1 MSERRETEGVV
12 TSNKMQK
19 TVVVRTKQSYRH
31 AFYGKVVESQ
41 HKLVAHDE
49 LGAKVGDR
57 VRIIESRP
65 ISKTKRW
72 VVVEILQHKE
82 QEEVI

>member
-1 MSERRETEGVV
+1 MSERRETEGLV

-31 AFYGKVVESQ
+31 PFYGKVVESQ
-41 HKLVAHDE
+41 HNLVAHDD

-57 VRIIESRP
+57 VRLIESRP

-82 QEEVI
+82 QEEVV